1 MATKKTAKK
10 ATKPA
15 RKNRVN
21 QFDPR
26 KYYDHLV
33 VDEDRKVV
41 AHIRVKPSG
50 LLWSP
55 TKGKGWLGVS
65 MEELAAFMKEKG
77 RKQSK

>member
-1 MATKKTAKK
+1 MATKRAANKAKTA
-10 ATKPA
+10 
-15 RKNRVN
+15 RKHRVN

-33 VDEDRKVV
+33 VDADRKVV

-55 TKGKGWLGVS
+55 TKGRGWLGVS
-65 MEELAAFMKEKG
+65 LDELAAFMKEKG
-77 RKQSK
+77 KKQTK